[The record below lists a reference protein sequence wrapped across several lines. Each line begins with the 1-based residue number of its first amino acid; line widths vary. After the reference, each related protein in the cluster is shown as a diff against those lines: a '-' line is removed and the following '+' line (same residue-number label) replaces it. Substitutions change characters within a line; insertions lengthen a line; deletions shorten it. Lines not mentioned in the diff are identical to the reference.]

1 MSLLLVDCIFWGIDV
16 YKQNYQIRFK
26 TTQILIVKE
35 KEWPN
40 NGHWLKNKEFT
51 GKNACIFFQ
60 FQEFTVL
67 KPAHSL
73 VASRSIVK
81 AGGNFHPL
89 LLMVQLLPLNR
100 NNFLWI
106 WSTSGGSTSAWR
118 QRHDG
123 KIQQRQRLCSRCV
136 EELVPVNVCRS
147 GHCFWLRSQGRV
159 NVSVASPVQPRVL
172 WILWMDVSPGLA

>member
-100 NNFLWI
+100 NNFFVNMKHQWWKHFCLK
-106 WSTSGGSTSAWR
+106 TEAWW
-118 QRHDG
+118 QDTA
-123 KIQQRQRLCSRCV
+123 KTEALLQ
-136 EELVPVNVCRS
+136 VC
-147 GHCFWLRSQGRV
+147 GR
-159 NVSVASPVQPRVL
+159 ACARKCL
-172 WILWMDVSPGLA
+172 